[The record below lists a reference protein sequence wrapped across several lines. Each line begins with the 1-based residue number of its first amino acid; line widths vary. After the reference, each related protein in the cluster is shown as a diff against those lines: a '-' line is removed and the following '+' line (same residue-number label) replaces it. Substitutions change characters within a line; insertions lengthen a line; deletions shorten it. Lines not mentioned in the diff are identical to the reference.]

1 MKRIFL
7 CCILFLLILVSGGCN
22 KEPPPTAMEQIQE
35 KLLQME
41 GYSCLATLTRTSN
54 KSENVYETKQ
64 DFKNTG
70 EYRLELLAPD
80 TVKGNLTI
88 CDGKA
93 ICQYNPH
100 LKEQFHYNIPPSPGR
115 NQLFLGQFIK
125 NYMQSEDVSVETAAL
140 EESHCTVLEAVIPQN
155 SDALASEKL
164 WVDTKTLLPVRFI
177 LYDKDGIERYRLDY
191 HEFTYNPTFA
201 ENLFVLPE

>member
-1 MKRIFL
+1 ML
-7 CCILFLLILVSGGCN
+7 PLVGC
-22 KEPPPTAMEQIQE
+22 KTDTPPSTMEQIQQ
-35 KLLQME
+35 KLIQME

-70 EYRLELLAPD
+70 EYRLELLSPD

-88 CDGKA
+88 CDGKT
-93 ICQYNPH
+93 ICQYNPR
-100 LKEQFHYNIPPSPGR
+100 LKEQFHYDVPPSSQR
-115 NQLFLGQFIK
+115 NELFLGQFMK
-125 NYMQSEDVSVETAAL
+125 NYMQSEGVGVETASL
-140 EESHCTVLEAVIPQN
+140 DESRCTVLEAVIPQN

-164 WVDTKTLLPVRFI
+164 WVDNETLLPVRLI

-191 HEFTYNPTFA
+191 NEFTYNPTFA
-201 ENLFVLPE
+201 ENLFTLPE